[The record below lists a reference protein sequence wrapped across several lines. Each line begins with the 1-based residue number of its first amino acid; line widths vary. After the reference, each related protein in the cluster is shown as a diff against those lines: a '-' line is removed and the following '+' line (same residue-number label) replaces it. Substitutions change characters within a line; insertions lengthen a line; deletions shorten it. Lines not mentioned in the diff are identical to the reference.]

1 MCNITH
7 SVLEK
12 RRCEVSRKLIT
23 KSQVYGCTYSTR
35 GEFRKFVKVYLTKFL
50 DLVVCQSLSSC
61 QFTTISLEKYK
72 KSYLKY
78 IYDM

>member
-23 KSQVYGCTYSTR
+23 KSQVYGCSYSTR
-35 GEFRKFVKVYLTKFL
+35 GEFRKFVKVYLTKFS
-50 DLVVCQSLSSC
+50 DLVIFLKVYPVTNLL
-61 QFTTISLEKYK
+61 QFH
-72 KSYLKY
+72 
-78 IYDM
+78 